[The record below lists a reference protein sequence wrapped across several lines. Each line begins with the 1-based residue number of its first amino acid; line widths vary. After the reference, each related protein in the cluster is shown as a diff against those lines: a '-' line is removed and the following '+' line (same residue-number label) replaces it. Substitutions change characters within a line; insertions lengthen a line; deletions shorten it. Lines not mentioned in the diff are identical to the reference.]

1 MSQWLTFEYD
11 RDGDDGQWSTFA
23 LRVGT
28 PSDQPTNITRA
39 LVSTAIPNTW
49 VVIKQ
54 ACSTSAC
61 ANARGGDPLFYP
73 NTSTTWK
80 DIGIYNLGFEG
91 NLNYTGNGQYGVET
105 VGLGIDSS
113 AGPALT
119 GQVVAGIVADDFYL
133 GNFGIN
139 PQPTNFSN
147 FEDPRPS
154 FFQTLKD
161 KNMIPS
167 LSYSYTAGNQY
178 RRYQP
183 AQLNKSRANRW

>member
-1 MSQWLTFEYD
+1 MFACSLTFGCYREGN
-11 RDGDDGQWSTFA
+11 DGPWSTFS

-28 PSDQPTNITRA
+28 PSDEPTNLTRV

-54 ACSTSAC
+54 ACSTLAC
-61 ANARGGDPLFYP
+61 AASRGGDPLFYP
-73 NTSTTWK
+73 NSSTTWK
-80 DIGIYNLGFEG
+80 DIGIYNLAFED
-91 NLNYTGNGQYGVET
+91 NLNYTGNGQYGFDT

-113 AGPALT
+113 AGPTLT
-119 GQVVAGIVADDFYL
+119 GQVVAGIVTTDFYL

-147 FEDPRPS
+147 FEDPWPS

-161 KNMIPS
+161 KSLIPS

-178 RRYQP
+178 RG
-183 AQLNKSRANRW
+183 